1 MDDIEKGKRAEDVR
15 KFGHGLASYSGT
27 STRYRGVRLII
38 PGARLTYP
46 RIRDTPSSV
55 SAAMEIS
62 IQHCVIPDRSESR
75 SHVTDADTLGM
86 YFNPSYWRYIFEE
99 HAAGVS

>member
-1 MDDIEKGKRAEDVR
+1 MVSHRILAPRHDIVEP
-15 KFGHGLASYSGT
+15 AS
-27 STRYRGVRLII
+27 L
-38 PGARLTYP
+38 YP
-46 RIRDTPSSV
+46 EPDSPTPELDTPSSV
-55 SAAMEIS
+55 SAAVEIS